1 MEFMGSGHTVRTGDG
16 TRLHVVEWI
25 PDPSVTE
32 RTEVLLVHGLASNA
46 YVWEGVGRR
55 LAAQGHRA
63 VAVDQRG
70 HGRSDK
76 PETGYDFGT
85 LVEDLRTVLVRLGLD
100 RPLVAGQSWGGNVVL
115 ELAFHHPDEVT
126 AITGVDGGFID
137 LASSFPNWES
147 ALKALTPGDLDG
159 LTLEDAG
166 AWLRL
171 QHPDWPET
179 GIAGSVENLQV
190 AENGRLERRLPLDRH
205 LEILHQLW
213 NHRPARRFPRLAVPM
228 LLVLATGPGPDA
240 AARAEKVER
249 AAAATD
255 HGRVVLLLGD
265 HDLHAQHPAE
275 VADLIAG
282 TADPG
287 FFE

>member
-1 MEFMGSGHTVRTGDG
+1 MEFMGSSHTVRTGDG
-16 TRLHVVEWI
+16 THLHVVEWT

-55 LAAQGHRA
+55 LAAHGHRT

-76 PETGYDFGT
+76 PEKGYDFGT
-85 LVEDLRTVLVRLGLD
+85 LIEDLRTVLVRLGLD

-115 ELAFHHPDEVT
+115 ELAFHHPDDVT

-137 LASSFPNWES
+137 LASSFPTWES
-147 ALKALTPGDLDG
+147 ALEALTPPDLDG
-159 LTLEDAG
+159 MTLEDAG

-190 AENGRLERRLPLDRH
+190 VEHGRLERRLPLDRH

-240 AARAEKVER
+240 AARAEKVEQ

-255 HGRVVLLLGD
+255 HGRVVLIPGD

-275 VADLIAG
+275 VADLIAA

-287 FFE
+287 FFA

>member
-1 MEFMGSGHTVRTGDG
+1 MEFMGSSHTVRTGDG
-16 TRLHVVEWI
+16 TRLHVVEWA
-25 PDPSVTE
+25 PDPTVTE

-55 LAAQGHRA
+55 LAAKGHRT

-76 PETGYDFGT
+76 PERGYDFGT
-85 LVEDLRTVLVRLGLD
+85 LIEDLRTVLVRLGLD
-100 RPLVAGQSWGGNVVL
+100 RPLVAGQSWGGNVVV

-137 LASSFPNWES
+137 LASSFPTWES
-147 ALKALTPGDLDG
+147 ALEALTPPDLDG
-159 LTLEDAG
+159 MTMEDAG

-179 GIAGSVENLQV
+179 GIAGTVENLQV

-213 NHRPARRFPRLAVPM
+213 NHRPARRFPRLAVPV

-240 AARAEKVER
+240 AARAEKVEQ

-255 HGRVVLLLGD
+255 HGRVVLIPGD
-265 HDLHAQHPAE
+265 HDLHAQHPVE
-275 VADLIAG
+275 IADLIAA

-287 FFE
+287 FFG

>member
-1 MEFMGSGHTVRTGDG
+1 MGSSHTVRTGDG
-16 TRLHVVEWI
+16 TRLHVLEWT
-25 PDPSVTE
+25 PDPSVSE

-46 YVWEGVGRR
+46 YVWEGVGRQ
-55 LAAQGHRA
+55 LAAQGHRT

-85 LVEDLRTVLVRLGLD
+85 LIEDLRTVLVRLGLD

-137 LASSFPNWES
+137 LATSFPTWES
-147 ALKALTPGDLDG
+147 ALEALTPRDLDG
-159 LTLEDAG
+159 MTLEDAG

-179 GIAGSVENLQV
+179 GIAGSVRNLRV

-240 AARAEKVER
+240 AVRAEKVEQ
-249 AAAATD
+249 AATATD
-255 HGRVVLLLGD
+255 HGRVVLLPGD

-275 VADLIAG
+275 VADLIAA

-287 FFE
+287 FFA